1 VPTAGTVCRL
11 GWCAALEQLGI
22 PYLLVSARDV
32 SRTLPGLPNPF
43 CWIAG
48 SDYAY
53 LSEAGLAALR
63 RTRHMVWVDTW
74 FKDEMQFRAR
84 HDLPPNTL
92 PDEVRER
99 VVSSEPAFVFT
110 ISPQASFEYYD
121 LWSERGL
128 NLVSLPLACDATR
141 YPSEPPHVARFDGV
155 EMAFVGGYWPYKA
168 RQFDRYLKPYQDRLT
183 VYGWSRWPYA
193 GFGGPLPSHEEASL
207 YHQACLSPT
216 VNEPHVEFMG
226 VDLNER
232 VFKVLGSGGLTVT
245 DAVPAYAE
253 WFSPDEL
260 LISRSP
266 DEFHETVRMIL
277 SDTSAFDEIRRRGQ
291 RAVLERH
298 TYVHRAELALRLLA
312 PSIPTL
318 IASA

>member
-1 VPTAGTVCRL
+1 MFRKVRRGLRVARRDAHITQPSGRLKVGSRPSTFVLICGPSFDQTVPTAGTVCRL
-11 GWCAALEQLGI
+11 GWRAALEQLGI
-22 PYLLVSARDV
+22 PYLLVSAPDV
-32 SRTLPGLPNPF
+32 SRALPGLPNPF

-48 SDYAY
+48 SDYPH

-84 HDLPPNTL
+84 HDLPLNTL

-110 ISPQASFEYYD
+110 ISPQASFEYDD
-121 LWSERGL
+121 LWIERGL

-168 RQFDRYLKPYQDRLT
+168 RQFDRYLKRYEDRLT

-193 GFGGPLPSHEEASL
+193 GFGGPSRRTKKLRSTTRRAFSDD
-207 YHQACLSPT
+207 QRT
-216 VNEPHVEFMG
+216 TRG
-226 VDLNER
+226 VHGR
-232 VFKVLGSGGLTVT
+232 
-245 DAVPAYAE
+245 
-253 WFSPDEL
+253 
-260 LISRSP
+260 RS
-266 DEFHETVRMIL
+266 
-277 SDTSAFDEIRRRGQ
+277 Q
-291 RAVLERH
+291 
-298 TYVHRAELALRLLA
+298 
-312 PSIPTL
+312 
-318 IASA
+318 